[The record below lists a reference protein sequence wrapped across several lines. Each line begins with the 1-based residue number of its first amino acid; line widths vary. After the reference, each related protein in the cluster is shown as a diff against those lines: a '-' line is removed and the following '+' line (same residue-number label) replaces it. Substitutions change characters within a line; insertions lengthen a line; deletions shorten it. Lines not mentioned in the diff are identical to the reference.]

1 MRCECLLSRQRWNAA
16 VKTPQRK
23 RDWVIPNSASA
34 REAGGSGV
42 AFASAARPDHVDLR
56 VRWGNEEVKN
66 GNGLIWDTAEEMTEL
81 TPEACHI
88 LFSAPMSPRLEMVRA
103 QSHASGKLT
112 DLIT

>member
-1 MRCECLLSRQRWNAA
+1 MNVCSHVGVRMPPSKPLRGKENGSSPIEHRSEAPGGNGIAFCERGKDPAA
-16 VKTPQRK
+16 WMCV
-23 RDWVIPNSASA
+23 S
-34 REAGGSGV
+34 GGRNG
-42 AFASAARPDHVDLR
+42 
-56 VRWGNEEVKN
+56 EVKN

-103 QSHASGKLT
+103 QSHASGELT